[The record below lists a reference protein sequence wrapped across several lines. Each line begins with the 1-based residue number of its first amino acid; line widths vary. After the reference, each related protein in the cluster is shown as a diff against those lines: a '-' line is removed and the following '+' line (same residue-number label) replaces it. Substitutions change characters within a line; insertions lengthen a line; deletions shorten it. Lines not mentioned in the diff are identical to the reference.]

1 MKRRSWSKSLS
12 RISPVPL
19 AGGGLISF
27 IFVIAAVGTLI
38 FSAVDPQRVSVVRTS
53 VADAVVPVLGT
64 VTKPFQSAILFVRNI
79 SGLSELQ
86 AENARLAQENLR
98 LREWYQ
104 TALLLEAENKSLRE
118 LLHVRVD
125 PENRFITAQI
135 LADSGNTFV
144 KSLLVAAGN
153 EDGAQKG
160 QAVISGEG
168 VIGRIV
174 ESGNRVSRVLLLT
187 DINSRVP
194 VLVEDSRQHAILAG
208 QNDVNPALVHLPPG
222 SEIKNGARIIT
233 SGYGGIFPH
242 GLPVGRV
249 IIGEDGVYRVQLF
262 ADFDRLLHVRIVD
275 RDEDPNLQSK
285 ELN

>member
-1 MKRRSWSKSLS
+1 M
-12 RISPVPL
+12 PL
-19 AGGGLISF
+19 AGGAAVSF
-27 IFVIAAVGTLI
+27 VFVIAAAGTLI
-38 FSAVDPQRVSVVRTS
+38 FSAVNPQRVSIVRTG
-53 VADAVVPVLGT
+53 VADVAAPILGT
-64 VTKPFQSAILFVRNI
+64 VTKPFQSAILFVRDV

-118 LLHVRVD
+118 LMHVKID
-125 PENRFITAQI
+125 PENRFITAQV

-144 KSLLVAAGN
+144 KSLLVAAGT
-153 EDGAQKG
+153 DDSAQKG

-168 VIGRIV
+168 VIGRVI
-174 ESGNRVSRVLLLT
+174 ESGRKVSRVLLLT

-208 QNDVNPALVHLPPG
+208 QNDMNPSLVHLPPE
-222 SEIKNGARIIT
+222 SDIKNGARIIT

-249 IIGEDGVYRVQLF
+249 VIDDDGVYRVQLF
-262 ADFDRLLHVRIVD
+262 ADFDRLVHVRIVD
-275 RDEDPNLQSK
+275 RNEDPNLHSG
-285 ELN
+285 ELD